1 MLSDRDFEIF
11 LEDERLEELWPDGNH
26 TDTVYGALQPLLEGT
41 GDIAVPHVENV
52 EDNIGLLVGDLQ
64 LSASEDELN
73 SQWPDCLDR
82 KPRAFR
88 VLSAFYRM
96 ILEAATKP
104 GCDKSRSLDHC

>member
-26 TDTVYGALQPLLEGT
+26 TDTVYGALQLLLEGT

-52 EDNIGLLVGDLQ
+52 EDNLGLLVGDLQ

-73 SQWPDCLDR
+73 SQRITSTASLGPSAC
-82 KPRAFR
+82 FR
-88 VLSAFYRM
+88 GF
-96 ILEAATKP
+96 I
-104 GCDKSRSLDHC
+104 G